1 MAEANRKPELGRGER
16 VLPGV
21 FRLRLPLP
29 WPGVPH
35 CNAWAVSAGDGI
47 VLFDTG
53 MHQPGSLAQLE
64 RAMQMC
70 GLSIEDVRLV
80 VCTHAHSDHYGQA
93 ATIVQRTGCELWMH
107 PNYAHMKLMAEDP
120 EAALERRLEVA
131 RQSGV
136 PEEPLRRYAAE
147 RGERESGISA
157 VIEPDRELLPGVV
170 VETDLGPWTVH
181 ETPGHAPSHVCL
193 FQPEHRLLISG
204 DHLLGRVFPFFD
216 FGYSPD
222 PVGEFLG
229 SLDVV
234 EALDARL
241 CLAGHGR
248 TFTDVEAHIEAN
260 RELVAEHLAKIT
272 AVVREG
278 EAEGDGAGEVEVE
291 GRAVE
296 AGTVEA
302 GAVEAGAPLTAFEI
316 LPRVYGDHLTP
327 MTAQWLLTE
336 TLAMLLHLE
345 VTGRA
350 RRIPGEPER
359 WAAAAAG

>member
-1 MAEANRKPELGRGER
+1 MLSLVSPPVAEASDQRSTGQTQAQPRSTKKPELGRGER
-16 VLPGV
+16 ILPGV

-35 CNAWAVSAGDGI
+35 CNAWAVAAGDGV

-53 MHQPGSLAQLE
+53 MHQPGSIEHLE

-93 ATIVQRTGCELWMH
+93 ATIVRRTGCELWMH
-107 PNYAHMKLMAEDP
+107 PNHAHMKLLAEDP
-120 EAALERRLEVA
+120 DAALERRLEVA

-170 VETDLGPWTVH
+170 VETDLGPWSVY

-193 FQPEHRLLISG
+193 FQPGRRLLISG

-229 SLDVV
+229 SL
-234 EALDARL
+234 EEIGALRVRL
-241 CLAGHGR
+241 CLPGHGR
-248 TFTDVEAHIEAN
+248 TFADVHAHIEAN
-260 RELVAEHLAKIT
+260 RELVAEHLAKVMAAIG
-272 AVVREG
+272 EG
-278 EAEGDGAGEVEVE
+278 EAE
-291 GRAVE
+291 
-296 AGTVEA
+296 T
-302 GAVEAGAPLTAFEI
+302 GAPLTAFEI
-316 LPRVYGDHLTP
+316 LPRVHGPHLTP
-327 MTAQWLLTE
+327 LTAQWLLTE

-345 VTGRA
+345 VTGVA

-359 WAAAAAG
+359 WTAAAA

>member
-1 MAEANRKPELGRGER
+1 VADATDRRSQAHSAKATARRELGRGER
-16 VLPGV
+16 VMPGV

-35 CNAWAVSAGDGI
+35 CNAWAVAAGDGV

-53 MHQPGSLAQLE
+53 MHQPGSLANLE

-70 GLSIEDVRLV
+70 SLAIEDVRLV

-93 ATIVQRTGCELWMH
+93 ATIVQRAGCELWMH
-107 PNYAHMKLMAEDP
+107 PNHAHMKLWAEDP
-120 EAALERRLEVA
+120 DAAIERRLEVA

-147 RGERESGISA
+147 RGTRESGISA
-157 VIEPDRELLPGVV
+157 VIEPDRDLLPGVV
-170 VETDLGPWTVH
+170 VETDLGPWTVY

-193 FQPEHRLLISG
+193 FQPERRLLISG

-222 PVGEFLG
+222 PVGEFLS

-234 EALDARL
+234 QALHARL

-248 TFTDVEAHIEAN
+248 TFTDVHAHIRGN
-260 RELVAEHLAKIT
+260 RDLVQQRLAS
-272 AVVREG
+272 VRE
-278 EAEGDGAGEVEVE
+278 ALADG
-291 GRAVE
+291 
-296 AGTVEA
+296 
-302 GAVEAGAPLTAFEI
+302 PLTAFEVV
-316 LPRVYGDHLTP
+316 PHVYGDSLSPQNTH
-327 MTAQWLLTE
+327 WLLSKILSFLT
-336 TLAMLLHLE
+336 HLE
-345 VTGRA
+345 VTGAVA
-350 RRIPGEPER
+350 RIAGDDGQPER
-359 WAAAAAG
+359 WAA